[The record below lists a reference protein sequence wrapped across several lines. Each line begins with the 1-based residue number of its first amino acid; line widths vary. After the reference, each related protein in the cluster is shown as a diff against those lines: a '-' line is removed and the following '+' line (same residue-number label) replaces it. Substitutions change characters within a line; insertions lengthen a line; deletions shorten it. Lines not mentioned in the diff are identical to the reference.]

1 MQNEIEM
8 LRSIRQSTEM
18 GCSGIRAVLPEAQNP
33 AMQSALRSQWKEYDS
48 IYAEADRLLRE
59 RGVRLSG
66 VNPLAKY
73 GSMLTAKLRV
83 RSSRNTTARIAEM
96 LVQGNTRGMVKSMQN
111 LRAMGVLDPKVSSLS
126 TRLLQTEQAN
136 IEEMKHFLSPAQSA
150 ETAASSARIICA
162 SGMEATPC
170 GACSGRKGTWMN
182 PARTGVPA

>member
-1 MQNEIEM
+1 M
-8 LRSIRQSTEM
+8 LDGVGRVDELR
-18 GCSGIRAVLPEAQNP
+18 GGVARG
-33 AMQSALRSQWKEYDS
+33 AL
-48 IYAEADRLLRE
+48 ALAALLRE

-136 IEEMKHFLSPAQSA
+136 IEEMKHFL
-150 ETAASSARIICA
+150 
-162 SGMEATPC
+162 
-170 GACSGRKGTWMN
+170 
-182 PARTGVPA
+182 

>member
-66 VNPLAKY
+66 VAKY

-136 IEEMKHFLSPAQSA
+136 IEEMKHFL
-150 ETAASSARIICA
+150 
-162 SGMEATPC
+162 
-170 GACSGRKGTWMN
+170 
-182 PARTGVPA
+182 

>member
-48 IYAEADRLLRE
+48 IYAEANRLLRE

-136 IEEMKHFLSPAQSA
+136 IEEMKHFLLPQRGEQRVAAQHDA
-150 ETAASSARIICA
+150 GQHDLCGKRRQNEPLQTA
-162 SGMEATPC
+162 
-170 GACSGRKGTWMN
+170 GR
-182 PARTGVPA
+182 

>member
-83 RSSRNTTARIAEM
+83 RSSREHDGENRRDARAGQYAWHGQEYA
-96 LVQGNTRGMVKSMQN
+96 N

-136 IEEMKHFLSPAQSA
+136 IEEMKHFL
-150 ETAASSARIICA
+150 
-162 SGMEATPC
+162 
-170 GACSGRKGTWMN
+170 
-182 PARTGVPA
+182 

>member
-111 LRAMGVLDPKVSSLS
+111 LRRAGPEGLVPVHAAAADGAGQYRGNEALSLS
-126 TRLLQTEQAN
+126 RLRARRRPPPVRGSSVQAAWRPC
-136 IEEMKHFLSPAQSA
+136 SAGPAPA
-150 ETAASSARIICA
+150 
-162 SGMEATPC
+162 
-170 GACSGRKGTWMN
+170 GRAHG
-182 PARTGVPA
+182 

>member
-59 RGVRLSG
+59 RGVRLSGVRLSG

-136 IEEMKHFLSPAQSA
+136 IEEMKHFL
-150 ETAASSARIICA
+150 
-162 SGMEATPC
+162 
-170 GACSGRKGTWMN
+170 
-182 PARTGVPA
+182 

>member
-73 GSMLTAKLRV
+73 GSMLTAKLR
-83 RSSRNTTARIAEM
+83 SLNTTARIAEM

-136 IEEMKHFLSPAQSA
+136 IEEMKHFL
-150 ETAASSARIICA
+150 
-162 SGMEATPC
+162 
-170 GACSGRKGTWMN
+170 
-182 PARTGVPA
+182 

>member
-1 MQNEIEM
+1 MGRERCVDGLMNAVNVFILLMIVLLYVVTGTGLGDDAVAALSSGTIYRGGGEGLVALECAVSWDAQALPDM
-8 LRSIRQSTEM
+8 LE
-18 GCSGIRAVLPEAQNP
+18 
-33 AMQSALRSQWKEYDS
+33 
-48 IYAEADRLLRE
+48 LLRE

-136 IEEMKHFLSPAQSA
+136 IEEMKHFL
-150 ETAASSARIICA
+150 
-162 SGMEATPC
+162 
-170 GACSGRKGTWMN
+170 
-182 PARTGVPA
+182 

>member
-66 VNPLAKY
+66 V
-73 GSMLTAKLRV
+73 
-83 RSSRNTTARIAEM
+83 
-96 LVQGNTRGMVKSMQN
+96 KSMQN

-136 IEEMKHFLSPAQSA
+136 IEEMKHFL
-150 ETAASSARIICA
+150 
-162 SGMEATPC
+162 
-170 GACSGRKGTWMN
+170 
-182 PARTGVPA
+182 

>member
-126 TRLLQTEQAN
+126 AADGAGQYRGNEALSLSRLRARRRPPPGRVSSVQAAWRPR
-136 IEEMKHFLSPAQSA
+136 PAGPA
-150 ETAASSARIICA
+150 PA
-162 SGMEATPC
+162 
-170 GACSGRKGTWMN
+170 GRAHG
-182 PARTGVPA
+182 

>member
-48 IYAEADRLLRE
+48 VYAEADRLLRE
-59 RGVRLSG
+59 R

-126 TRLLQTEQAN
+126 TRRLQTEQAN
-136 IEEMKHFLSPAQSA
+136 IEEMTHFL
-150 ETAASSARIICA
+150 
-162 SGMEATPC
+162 
-170 GACSGRKGTWMN
+170 
-182 PARTGVPA
+182 